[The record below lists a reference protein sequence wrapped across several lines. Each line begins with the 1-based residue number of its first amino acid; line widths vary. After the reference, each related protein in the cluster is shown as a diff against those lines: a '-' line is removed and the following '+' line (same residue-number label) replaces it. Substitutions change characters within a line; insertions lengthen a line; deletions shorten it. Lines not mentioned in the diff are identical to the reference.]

1 VARPQFATW
10 LKVQVV
16 AGLAS
21 LPWAVGVLLNWSA
34 VQAEASLAGSATEPP
49 AWEFVLPQVWG
60 FHLTGLVNV
69 MDKPGVRPLAL
80 ILLILL
86 IVLLLWRWLARRQT
100 KASTGTL
107 LLFWLGPLALGF
119 SVWLVRS
126 YSHPRYIALFAAG
139 FVLLLAV
146 LLTPTRM
153 SGRWL
158 LVGECAAGGNGRL
171 LSLAVWL
178 GLAALLLRS
187 GFCQGRFAERGR
199 CRG

>member
-1 VARPQFATW
+1 VAWPSLGTW

-69 MDKPGVRPLAL
+69 IDKPGVRPLAL

-86 IVLLLWRWLARRQT
+86 IVLLLWPWLARRQA

-107 LLFWLGPLALGF
+107 LLSG
-119 SVWLVRS
+119 LVRW
-126 YSHPRYIALFAAG
+126 RW
-139 FVLLLAV
+139 VLASGWCA
-146 LLTPTRM
+146 PTRI
-153 SGRWL
+153 RATL
-158 LVGECAAGGNGRL
+158 PCLPP
-171 LSLAVWL
+171 
-178 GLAALLLRS
+178 GL
-187 GFCQGRFAERGR
+187 C
-199 CRG
+199 CCWPCC